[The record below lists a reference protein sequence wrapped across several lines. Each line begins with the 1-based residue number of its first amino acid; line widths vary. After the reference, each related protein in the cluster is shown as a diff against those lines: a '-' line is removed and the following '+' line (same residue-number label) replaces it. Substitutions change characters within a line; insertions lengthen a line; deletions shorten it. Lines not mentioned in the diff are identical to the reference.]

1 MYNGLTQEC
10 TRQPIVHYSLYI
22 CSHMLTFP
30 SCKIN
35 IGLQLT
41 ERRPDGFHNLLS
53 ALYPVGWTDVLEIIP
68 MVSGDGKA
76 RQFPDNEYITFA
88 ASGLPIPGDPAPDV
102 GPPARNL
109 CVRAYYRLKADFDL
123 PPVQMHL
130 HKIVPIGAG
139 LGGGSADAAA
149 TINLLN
155 EQFNLGLTVAQRED
169 YARELGS
176 DCAFFI
182 QNKPQYCVEKGD
194 VFEAI
199 DLDLKGF
206 HILLVYPN
214 LAISTAEAYAGVTP
228 RHPNVPLRTL
238 LEAPVEQWR
247 GSVHNDFEDS
257 LFPKYPLLAEIKAQ
271 LYDAGAIYASLSGSG
286 STLYGIFN
294 TPPNSPP
301 PFSRYTVWQGQLI

>member
-1 MYNGLTQEC
+1 
-10 TRQPIVHYSLYI
+10 
-22 CSHMLTFP
+22 MLAFP

-53 ALYPVGWTDVLEIIP
+53 AFYPVGWTDVLEIIP
-68 MVSGDGKA
+68 AVSSENTVSQSPDG
-76 RQFPDNEYITFA
+76 ELVTFST
-88 ASGLPIPGDPAPDV
+88 SGLPIPGV
-102 GPPARNL
+102 GPPAQNL
-109 CVRAYYRLKADFDL
+109 CVRAYHRLRADFDL

-155 EQFNLGLTVAQRED
+155 DQFALGLTVEQRES

-194 VFEAI
+194 VFQPI
-199 DLDLKGF
+199 DLNLSGF
-206 HILLVYPN
+206 YCLLVYPN

-228 RHPNVPLRTL
+228 HQPEVPLLTL
-238 LEAPVEQWR
+238 LDAPIDQWR
-247 GSVHNDFEDS
+247 GTVHNDFEDS
-257 LFPKYPLLAEIKAQ
+257 LFPKYPILAEIKAQ
-271 LYDAGAIYASLSGSG
+271 LYDAGALYASLSGSG

-294 TPPNSPP
+294 APPNSPP
-301 PFSRYTVWQGQLI
+301 HFSRYTVWENKL

>member
-1 MYNGLTQEC
+1 
-10 TRQPIVHYSLYI
+10 
-22 CSHMLTFP
+22 MLSFP
-30 SCKIN
+30 CCKIN

-53 ALYPVGWTDVLEIIP
+53 AFYPVGWTDVLEIIP
-68 MVSGDGKA
+68 A
-76 RQFPDNEYITFA
+76 IPDEAKPVQSAANEPVIFTT
-88 ASGLPIPGDPAPDV
+88 SGLPIPGDPDPDV

-109 CVRAYYRLKADFDL
+109 CVRAYHRLKADFDL

-155 EQFNLGLTVAQRED
+155 EQFSLGLTVVQRED

-176 DCAFFI
+176 DCAFFV

-194 VFEAI
+194 IFESL
-199 DLDLKGF
+199 DLDLSGF
-206 HILLVYPN
+206 HVLLVYPN

-228 RHPNVPLRTL
+228 RQPDVPLRTL
-238 LEAPVEQWR
+238 LGAPITQWR
-247 GSVHNDFEDS
+247 GAVHNDFEDS
-257 LFPKYPLLAEIKAQ
+257 LFPKYPLLANIKTQ

-294 TPPNSPP
+294 APPNPPP
-301 PFSRYTVWQGQLI
+301 PFSRYTVWEGKLSGSRQ

>member
-1 MYNGLTQEC
+1 
-10 TRQPIVHYSLYI
+10 
-22 CSHMLTFP
+22 MLAFP
-30 SCKIN
+30 ACKIN

-41 ERRPDGFHNLLS
+41 ERRADGFHNLLS
-53 ALYPVGWTDVLEIIP
+53 AFYPVNWTDVLEVIPAPFGEIDTGQLSVNESII
-68 MVSGDGKA
+68 
-76 RQFPDNEYITFA
+76 FTT
-88 ASGLPIPGDPAPDV
+88 SGLPIPGDPAP
-102 GPPARNL
+102 ARNL
-109 CVRAYYRLKADFDL
+109 CVRAYHRLRADFDL

-155 EQFNLGLTVAQRED
+155 EQFNLDLTVTQCED

-182 QNKPQYCVEKGD
+182 QKKPQYCVEKGD

-199 DLDLKGF
+199 DLDLKGLY
-206 HILLVYPN
+206 ILLVYPN

-228 RHPNVPLRTL
+228 RQPKMPLRNL
-238 LEAPVEQWR
+238 LEAPVDQWR
-247 GSVHNDFEDS
+247 GTVHNDFEDS

-271 LYDAGAIYASLSGSG
+271 LYDAGALYASLSGSG

-294 TPPNSPP
+294 APPNSPP
-301 PFSRYTVWQGQLI
+301 PFSRYTVWEDKL

>member
-1 MYNGLTQEC
+1 
-10 TRQPIVHYSLYI
+10 
-22 CSHMLTFP
+22 MLSFP

-41 ERRPDGFHNLLS
+41 ERRLDGFHNLLS
-53 ALYPVGWTDVLEIIP
+53 AFYPVGWTDVLEIIP
-68 MVSGDGKA
+68 AALGE
-76 RQFPDNEYITFA
+76 NETDQLVDSELVTFTT
-88 ASGLPIPGDPAPDV
+88 SGLPIPGDPR
-102 GPPARNL
+102 PARNL
-109 CVRAYYRLKADFDL
+109 CVRAHHRLKADFDL

-155 EQFNLGLTVAQRED
+155 EQFGLGLTVAQRED

-194 VFEAI
+194 VFEPL
-199 DLDLKGF
+199 DLDLTGF

-214 LAISTAEAYAGVTP
+214 LAISTAEAYAGVVP
-228 RHPNVPLRTL
+228 RQPSVPLRAL
-238 LEAPVEQWR
+238 LEAPIEQWR
-247 GSVHNDFEDS
+247 DTVYNDFEDS

-286 STLYGIFN
+286 STLYGIFDA
-294 TPPNSPP
+294 PPNLPP